1 MMRSIRLRV
10 DKENMIEKLRV
21 EDYDVRDVIDRE

>member
-1 MMRSIRLRV
+1 MRSIRLRV